1 MSLAQAM
8 KAHEDNLRSQV
19 TALDVPVTEVV
30 IFKLLTDAT
39 EEALNAIRKD
49 FLHNAATANG
59 LIRLSWDQSLDD
71 PKSIVMFFD
80 WRRIQD
86 HWDFWQQPE
95 FEAVFACI
103 TKWFEPGAPIV
114 HHYAFDTPGMIDTEC
129 VRVLIWDNDVAS
141 LPADL
146 IEQVC
151 GKDDRSEQVRAGS
164 AVDPEEATRCC
175 VLLGYHSEE
184 TAKAHRFTRKEH
196 THLVKPE
203 FINCSV
209 R

>member
-8 KAHEDNLRSQV
+8 KAHEDHLRSQV

-30 IFKLLTDAT
+30 IFKLLIDAT
-39 EEALNAIRKD
+39 DEALNAIRKD
-49 FLHNAATANG
+49 FLHNAAAANG
-59 LIRLSWDQSLDD
+59 LIRLSWSQSLDD

-86 HWDFWQQPE
+86 HWEFWQQPE
-95 FEAVFACI
+95 FEAIFASI

-129 VRVLIWDNDVAS
+129 VRVLIWNNGVTS

-151 GKDDRSEQVRAGS
+151 GKDERSEQVLLFRERRLG
-164 AVDPEEATRCC
+164 AVYCS
-175 VLLGYHSEE
+175 GI
-184 TAKAHRFTRKEH
+184 TARKPPKPTNSREKS
-196 THLVKPE
+196 THIWSSLSSS
-203 FINCSV
+203 IAQ
-209 R
+209 